1 MNTLRNFKNILFG
14 AVIIAALTLS
24 SCGKKLEGS
33 GNVISETRVVPTFT
47 DIQADGC
54 YDVVITQ
61 DTLQKVVVKTDDNIM
76 PEVKT
81 EVSSGKL
88 RIYFADHHRNYDPTF
103 MTVYVSSS
111 LIGDVHL
118 SGSGSISSTNQLITP
133 NPKYTLSGSG
143 NISMSVQ
150 SQSVE
155 TNISGS
161 GNVDIMG
168 IAPTAQHT
176 ISGSGNIG
184 ALNLISDD
192 VQITISGSGDAYI
205 HANNSLNVTISGS
218 GKVRYTG
225 SPQVTT
231 QITGSG
237 NVAPY

>member
-1 MNTLRNFKNILFG
+1 MNTLKNFKTILLG
-14 AVIIAALTLS
+14 IAIVAALTLS

-47 DIQADGC
+47 DIQADGS

-76 PEVKT
+76 PDVKT
-81 EVSSGKL
+81 EVSNGKL

-103 MTVYVSSS
+103 MTVYISSS
-111 LIGDVHL
+111 LIDDVNL
-118 SGSGSISSTNQLITP
+118 SGSGSITSTNQLVTP

-143 NISMSVQ
+143 NINMSVQ

-161 GNVDIMG
+161 GNVDMSG
-168 IAPTAQHT
+168 TAPTAHHT
-176 ISGSGNIG
+176 ISGSGNIS
-184 ALNLISDD
+184 ALNLNSDE
-192 VQITISGSGDAYI
+192 VNITISGSGDAYV
-205 HANNSLNVTISGS
+205 HANNTLDVTISGS

-225 SPQVTT
+225 NPQVTT
-231 QITGSG
+231 QISGNG